1 MEENKQQTTP
11 EEEQVEQESVE
22 QAQETEK
29 QNEQVDLSSLSQ
41 QELVELATSLM
52 AENNAL
58 IAESKKA
65 EEYKD
70 NWLRARADFENF
82 KKRNN
87 ETRRLAYEDGKNDVI
102 KSILLIGDNLDR
114 AVLTIKDEQTKKGI
128 EMVVKQYGEI
138 LKNIGVEE
146 INPVG
151 EKFDPN
157 LAEAVMQVEPEEG
170 EESETIKQ
178 VFLKGYRANG
188 KIIRYAQ
195 VVVIK

>member
-1 MEENKQQTTP
+1 MEEVKNQEELQENTPQEENKI
-11 EEEQVEQESVE
+11 E
-22 QAQETEK
+22 
-29 QNEQVDLSSLSQ
+29 SLSQ
-41 QELVELATSLM
+41 EELVELVKSLQQ
-52 AENNAL
+52 ENQAL
-58 IAESKKA
+58 IEETKKA

-87 ETRRLAYEDGKNDVI
+87 ETRRIAYEDGKNDVI

-114 AVLTIKDEQTKKGI
+114 ALLTIKDEQTKKGM
-128 EMVVKQYGEI
+128 EMVVKQFSET

-151 EKFDPN
+151 QKFDPN
-157 LAEAVMQVEPEEG
+157 FAEAVMQVDAEEG

-178 VFLKGYRANG
+178 VFLKGYSANG